1 MKNQKKAL
9 WTALLVSSIA
19 LTSCEKPILDEA
31 NAETQETTQ
40 EANANVV
47 IRISNV
53 QQVGYNQL
61 TRSLVDITGYSSR
74 LNFVLYKDGEKVK
87 SLSQMQGDEGYG
99 QVAFSLMPGTYK
111 VLVLAHSS
119 KGNPTLSD
127 PESIKFDN
135 SISYSDTFY
144 YYGDIT
150 VGYQATTHDL
160 TLTRATSLLRFIID
174 DDIPASVAKVRFYYT
189 GGSGVLDAVT
199 GYGANVDSRQQK
211 LYNITGLSTPITLPL
226 YTFLQTDEAQLD
238 VKVVAQDNDGNSVLE
253 REFTG
258 IPMKRNMITEYRG
271 AFFEHD
277 NAFTLKAETD
287 WEGTILET
295 Y

>member
-150 VGYQATTHDL
+150 VGLEAATHDL
-160 TLTRATSLLRFIID
+160 TLVRATSLLRFIIND
-174 DDIPASVAKVRFYYT
+174 ELPSDLYRIKLLYA
-189 GGSGVLDAVT
+189 GGSGVLNAVT
-199 GYGANVDSRQQK
+199 GYGGNVDSRQEK
-211 LYNITGLSTPITLPL
+211 LYRVDGYTAPLTLPV
-226 YTFLQTDEAQLD
+226 YTFLQEDEGMLNLTVTAMDEANNVL
-238 VKVVAQDNDGNSVLE
+238 LE
-253 REFTG
+253 RKFTD
-258 IPMKRNMITEYRG
+258 IPMKRNMITEYSG

-277 NAFTLKAETD
+277 NAFTLKADID
-287 WEGTILET
+287 WGGTIEEA

>member
-1 MKNQKKAL
+1 MKNQKNAL
-9 WTALLVSSIA
+9 WAALLVSSIA
-19 LTSCEKPILDEA
+19 LTSCEKAILDED
-31 NAETQETTQ
+31 NTETQTTAQ

-53 QQVGYNQL
+53 KQVGYNQQ
-61 TRSLVDITGYSSR
+61 TRALVDITGYSSR

-127 PESIKFDN
+127 PEAIKFDN

-144 YYGDIT
+144 YYGDIN
-150 VGYQATTHDL
+150 VGNQATTHDL

-174 DDIPASVAKVRFYYT
+174 DDIPASVAKIHFYYT
-189 GGSGVLDAVT
+189 GGSGVLDALT

-211 LYNITGLSTPITLPL
+211 LYNITGLSAPLTLPL
-226 YTFLQTDEAQLD
+226 YTFLQADEGQLD
-238 VKVVAQDNDGNSVLE
+238 LKVVAQDKDGNPVLE
-253 REFTG
+253 REFTD

-277 NAFTLKAETD
+277 NAFTLTAETD
-287 WEGTILET
+287 WGGTIEAT

>member
-1 MKNQKKAL
+1 MKNQKNAL
-9 WTALLVSSIA
+9 WAALLVSSIA
-19 LTSCEKPILDEA
+19 LTSCEKAIIDED
-31 NAETQETTQ
+31 NAEPQTSQ
-40 EANANVV
+40 EANANVT

-53 QQVGYNQL
+53 KQVGYNQQ
-61 TRSLVDITGYSSR
+61 TRALVDITGYSSR

-119 KGNPTLSD
+119 KGNPTLAD
-127 PESIKFDN
+127 PEAIKFDN

-150 VGYQATTHDL
+150 VGYQAATHDL

-174 DDIPASVAKVRFYYT
+174 DELPTDLYRIKLLYT
-189 GGSGVLDAVT
+189 GGSGVLNAVT
-199 GYGANVDSRQQK
+199 GYGGNVDSRQEK
-211 LYNITGLSTPITLPL
+211 LYRVDGYTAPLTLPI
-226 YTFLQTDEAQLD
+226 YTFLQEDEGTLNVTVTAMD
-238 VKVVAQDNDGNSVLE
+238 ESNNVILE
-253 REFTG
+253 RKFTD

-277 NAFTLKAETD
+277 NAFTLTAETD
-287 WEGTILET
+287 WGGTIEAT